1 MPGDATDS
9 VTSGTMTGR
18 ASEPTT
24 SNQSHGGLSEEGA
37 TSRSLTS
44 NTPYYVKALTLGI
57 PAILIGIQLAGWVG
71 FLGVIVNG
79 HADFRQL
86 YIAGYMVRTGH
97 SHQLYDYNAQK
108 NFQDALVSQEQI
120 ALPFNH
126 LAYETLL
133 FAAFSMLPFKMAYIG
148 FLFFNVALLW
158 VSFRLLRPRLAAL
171 AGVWPWLPGA
181 IFISF
186 LPVAAALM
194 QGQDSILLL
203 TLLAGAFVLLD
214 QKRDLPAGALVALG
228 LAKFQICLPIALL
241 FLAWRKWRFCL
252 GFALSAALVGAASL
266 WIVGLAEAKHYVH
279 FLSSM
284 SFGLNTP
291 AARFRYGISP
301 VSMANL
307 RGLIFGLTSSHLSAS
322 WVQML
327 TFALSAIVALWVMLW
342 GRDDLRPVDAL
353 LVAITTSSLVSYH
366 LLIHDLSILLVPV
379 AIVLSRFIDTEGS
392 VSGSRFI
399 LRAAVLMY
407 VAPVCIAFTPQWFFI
422 VALPLCA
429 FLFALLRHIHS
440 GGQIAFHFKKLGPR
454 GCTDATGVESPGALA
469 ELP

>member
-1 MPGDATDS
+1 MPGNPTDS
-9 VTSGTMTGR
+9 VTSGTTTGR
-18 ASEPTT
+18 ASEHTAP
-24 SNQSHGGLSEEGA
+24 SKSYGGLSEESA

-44 NTPYYVKALTLGI
+44 DTPYYVKALTLGI

-71 FLGVIVNG
+71 FLPVIVDG

-108 NFQDALVSQEQI
+108 RFQDALVSQEQI

-126 LAYETLL
+126 LAYEALL
-133 FAAFSMLPFKMAYIG
+133 FAAFSMLPFKTAYIS

-186 LPVAAALM
+186 LPISAALM
-194 QGQDSILLL
+194 QGQDSIVLL
-203 TLLAGAFVLLD
+203 TLLAGASVLLD
-214 QKRDLPAGALVALG
+214 QKRDLPAGVLVAL
-228 LAKFQICLPIALL
+228 
-241 FLAWRKWRFCL
+241 W
-252 GFALSAALVGAASL
+252 AALVGAASL
-266 WIVGLAEAKHYVH
+266 WIVGLAEAKQYVY
-279 FLSSM
+279 FLGSM

-291 AARFRYGISP
+291 ADRFRYGISP

-307 RGLIFGLTSSHLSAS
+307 RGLIFGLTSSHVSAS

-342 GRDDLRPVDAL
+342 RRDDLRAADAL
-353 LVAITTSSLVSYH
+353 LVAITTSALVSYH
-366 LLIHDLSILLVPV
+366 LLIHDLSILLLPV

-392 VSGSRFI
+392 VTESRFI

-440 GGQIAFHFKKLGPR
+440 GGQIDFSVQKLRPP
-454 GCTDATGVESPGALA
+454 GCTDATAAGVSGRFS
-469 ELP
+469 